1 MTGLRR
7 RLFGCGPWLVWLG
20 LALVLLTSRL
30 VLAGPWSLL
39 LSWRVTGEQSL
50 TLRQTTPVIPVLG
63 NETAIPSASP
73 SATRVVATTSRAVAA
88 SVSVTLNRTAT
99 AVVSR
104 VAPSS
109 PLANVSI
116 ISVRANA
123 TGTITPTTS
132 PTGTPTPTSTSTP
145 TPSPSPSATAT
156 ATPVAATP
164 TPSVGPAATPHFHS
178 PANNT
183 GVLNVLA
190 NSGNVSLGLYQDAAF
205 QATFTEIL
213 VSNLQSQC
221 VRCENASSIQLTM
234 FQPQAG
240 YFISGDGHTSASA
253 NSSSNVASSS
263 NSSDSGPTTA
273 PVLTTR
279 RRLASWLIRWR
290 IRQQPE
296 TSDRIYPKLSLN
308 LRQSSTGQAS
318 DSSTTQVAV
327 ALQISADPAD
337 IPTVQNRT
345 TSGLLS
351 AVLATASNT
360 TDATMQVVSRTAA
373 FGSGAQD
380 PFNVPVSN
388 SASSPSTGLI
398 AGVVVGTVAGV
409 LLAAI
414 FGFLLWRRCRRQR
427 AKQEAQRTKEA
438 AEAAARK
445 YREQQSAMAA
455 AAAAQRL
462 TSGSGRPIPPPL
474 PQDGEATGDAL
485 SRARY
490 AGVVTLRELARA
502 RILQGMM
509 RIVRAAEAEANASSA
524 ALHEANRKMVFLII
538 ADRRSLAVLSAACR
552 LTDLIQEGAFVVES
566 LESEREPLPRM
577 SAVYFVSPQLAS
589 FERLVADFPD
599 VPTGMYPSM
608 TRDRS
613 GETNGFATLSNAT
626 TTMSGAQRQAGSSG
640 RAQSG
645 SGVLR
650 TPRGRRT
657 GAPSTTL
664 ASSASTFPG
673 PRYRAAHVF
682 TTARVSDEL
691 LNLLRQSSSLVQRL
705 LTFTELN
712 LDFMAIEERIFSL
725 DYTDALQVLF
735 HPTAVAA
742 DLDERLSLAP
752 SWEPLPTPTPQQDRR
767 ELIHTVAQNLLTLCH
782 LIGEV
787 PTIRYQ
793 RSESGVAQAIAEALV
808 DTIKD
813 YEANVPGGMRG
824 AQLQADALQTP
835 VDGASSS
842 KSTPVMP
849 TMLLILDRSIDMVAP
864 FLHEYTYQA
873 MCNDLLSAD
882 ALDSGTTRYSYMV
895 RQGESTEGV
904 TREAFLDEY
913 ADSTWARLRHLHIAD
928 AISEISDELQSNSL
942 NALRS
947 TLDSAPSSRHPTA
960 STSSSRSSTISYDQ
974 MQKLS
979 KYAVHM
985 DILDCLMHR
994 FNDRYLQRTSL
1005 CEQDLADGLVDCHG
1019 NVIST
1024 TEAAQRTALILQDQ
1038 HVPLEDKVR
1047 LLAIVLVTMDVSA
1060 RDVDDLLDAM
1070 EDVGLGREVVSA
1082 LLHARLGVS
1091 LAKEPG
1097 ERQALAERALRYFRA
1112 SRGESYDLSRY
1123 VPFVREVLEAV
1134 ARNRLSRSRF
1144 PVLLSDEPE
1153 QSERNQPRD
1162 RTPRSRSR
1170 SLSRERETAG
1180 RAGARYRAAS
1190 VRRRRSSSVVRRRS
1204 DSVDDLERGSG
1215 RELSSASEDDGLP
1228 NGTER
1233 IPESKRPRR
1242 RVIVFIAGGMCA
1254 SEMRV
1259 AYEVSADLP
1268 LNVYLGATHVL
1279 TPARMLEA
1287 LREISQHVYAGET
1300 SRAWRPGSSTEHRRR
1315 GTAAAST
1322 LTSSRPSRLLD
1333 GAVSAAGPGVSASGE
1348 TIATQAEA
1356 SEGSVPRRRRSSS
1369 LSRFF
1374 SRR

>member
-7 RLFGCGPWLVWLG
+7 RLFGSGPWLVWLG

-88 SVSVTLNRTAT
+88 SVSVTSNRTAT

-132 PTGTPTPTSTSTP
+132 PTGTPTPTPTSTP
-145 TPSPSPSATAT
+145 SPSPSPSATAT

-190 NSGNVSLGLYQDAAF
+190 NSGNVSFGLYQDAAF

-296 TSDRIYPKLSLN
+296 TSNRLCPKLSLN

-380 PFNVPVSN
+380 PFNVPVS
-388 SASSPSTGLI
+388 SSTSSPSTGLI
-398 AGVVVGTVAGV
+398 AGVVVGTIAGV

-552 LTDLIQEGAFVVES
+552 LTDLIQEGAF
-566 LESEREPLPRM
+566 PLPRM

-664 ASSASTFPG
+664 ASNASTFPG

-725 DYTDALQVLF
+725 DYTDALQALF

-742 DLDERLSLAP
+742 DLDERVSLAP

-882 ALDSGTTRYSYMV
+882 ALGQRHHSV
-895 RQGESTEGV
+895 FLHV

-1070 EDVGLGREVVSA
+1070 EDVGLGREV
-1082 LLHARLGVS
+1082 
-1091 LAKEPG
+1091 KPG